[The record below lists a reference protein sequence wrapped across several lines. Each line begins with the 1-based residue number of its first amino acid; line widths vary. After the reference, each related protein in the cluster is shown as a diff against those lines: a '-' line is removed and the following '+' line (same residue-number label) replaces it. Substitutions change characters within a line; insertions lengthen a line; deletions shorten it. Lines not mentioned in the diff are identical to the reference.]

1 MTARKTKIKSPRE
14 LTVKIDPI
22 RGFNDVLATAP
33 DGFVYPRTM
42 ENFDPTDGTLVP
54 GEGFDVLEE
63 YVCPAGIMIRKC
75 YLFKNYD
82 IKNNPTH
89 KVLIYCEDKYLYVCP
104 FGGGTFTKLTAT
116 TFDSDPVGVP
126 YNYNG
131 RNVMIFSKSGGGI
144 CIFDGTKLTIVPDAP
159 EITSMC
165 IHFERLFVT
174 TPGYRN
180 TLWFSDDF
188 NPTNWNVSLTEAGF
202 IEMDDPGGDLIKVVS
217 FGDYLYVFRS
227 FGITRISA
235 YTDQR

>member
-131 RNVMIFSKSGGGI
+131 RNVMIFSKS
-144 CIFDGTKLTIVPDAP
+144 
-159 EITSMC
+159 
-165 IHFERLFVT
+165 
-174 TPGYRN
+174 
-180 TLWFSDDF
+180 
-188 NPTNWNVSLTEAGF
+188 
-202 IEMDDPGGDLIKVVS
+202 
-217 FGDYLYVFRS
+217 
-227 FGITRISA
+227 
-235 YTDQR
+235 